1 MQLGVIGLGRM
12 GGNIVRRLMRAGHDC
27 VVYDRDPEPAKALA
41 ADGAVVAA
49 DLRDLVSRLRPP
61 RAVWAMLPAGKITEA
76 TLAELAG
83 LVSRDD
89 ILIDGGNAFWKDDVR
104 RGRQLAEKGIHYMD
118 VGTSGGVHGLERGY
132 CLMIGGDKAAY
143 ARLEPIFRALAP
155 GRGGIEPTRHRDGRD
170 PTAEHGYLHCGPVG
184 SGHFV
189 KMVHN
194 GIEYGMMQAFAE
206 GFDLLR
212 NASAKDGLPPDYGF
226 EFDLADIAEVWR
238 RGSVVT
244 SWLLD
249 LTAEAL
255 AADDE
260 LSAYTG
266 NVSDSGEGRWTVD
279 AAVETAT
286 PAEVLTSAL
295 FARFRSRVDHT
306 LGEKILSA
314 MRAGFGGHVEPK
326 PGTALPRG
334 PVAVGAEPVPV
345 APRASERVER

>member
-1 MQLGVIGLGRM
+1 MQLGMIGLGRM
-12 GGNIVRRLMRAGHDC
+12 GGNIVRRLMRAGHSC
-27 VVYDRDPEPAKALA
+27 VVYDRDPKPGAALA
-41 ADGAVVAA
+41 SEGALVAS
-49 DLRDLVSRLRPP
+49 DLADLVSKLETP
-61 RAVWAMLPAGKITEA
+61 RAIWLMLPAGEITESA
-76 TLAELAG
+76 LQELSG
-83 LVSRDD
+83 LVLPGDT
-89 ILIDGGNAFWKDDVR
+89 LIDGGNAFWKDDVR
-104 RGRQLAEKGIHYMD
+104 RGRELSTRGVHYLD

-132 CLMIGGDKAAY
+132 CLMIGGEKAAY
-143 ARLEPIFRALAP
+143 DRLEPIFRALAP
-155 GRGGIEPTRHRDGRD
+155 GKGEIEPTKHREGRN
-170 PTAEHGYLHCGPVG
+170 PTSEQGYLHCGPVG
-184 SGHFV
+184 AGHFV

-212 NASAKDGLPPDYGF
+212 NASAEKGLPPEYGF
-226 EFDLADIAEVWR
+226 DFDVAEIAEVWR

-255 AADDE
+255 AADE
-260 LSAYTG
+260 ALSAYTG

-306 LGEKILSA
+306 FGEKVLSA

-326 PGTALPRG
+326 K
-334 PVAVGAEPVPV
+334 
-345 APRASERVER
+345 S